1 MRRRDKEIKDVEM
14 IKSILR
20 EAHVC
25 RLALSDNN
33 FPYIVPMNF
42 GFKGNILY
50 LHSAKEGSKIEIL
63 RKNNNVCFEVDI
75 KHELIKSKTLCDWSM
90 KYYSVIGTGKAYLIS
105 DFKEKK
111 QALDII
117 VKKYSSEDS
126 MNYSCSAIEKLT
138 VIKVEISKMTGRK
151 SGY

>member
-75 KHELIKSKTLCDWSM
+75 KQELIKSKTLCDWSM
-90 KYYSVIGTGKAYLIS
+90 KYYSVIGKGKAYLIS

-126 MNYSCSAIEKLT
+126 INYSCSAIKKLT